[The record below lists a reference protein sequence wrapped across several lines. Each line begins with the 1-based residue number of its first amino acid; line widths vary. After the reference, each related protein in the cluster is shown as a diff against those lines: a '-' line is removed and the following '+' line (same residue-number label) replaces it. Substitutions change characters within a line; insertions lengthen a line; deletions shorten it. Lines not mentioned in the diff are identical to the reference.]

1 MRLIKFSLHLSH
13 TSKNF
18 YALMVQG
25 NVNIEIKDDDD
36 LSDNFQLSPH
46 DDVK

>member
-13 TSKNF
+13 TSKKF
-18 YALMVQG
+18 RACTLSVQG
-25 NVNIEIKDDDD
+25 NIVIKDDDD
-36 LSDNFQLSPH
+36 LGDNFQLSPH